1 MHGHDVSSPKC
12 KNLTALALSI
22 MQRRGFATLALLTNL
37 FFTEFQDSTR
47 LASKVNATVKVEQD
61 EETGVFVASWDD
73 PQGGG
78 ITTQADSLEEL
89 YGAVREAI
97 RCHFENRT
105 APRKVS
111 LHFETDP
118 VLQVA

>member
-1 MHGHDVSSPKC
+1 M
-12 KNLTALALSI
+12 
-22 MQRRGFATLALLTNL
+22 
-37 FFTEFQDSTR
+37 
-47 LASKVNATVKVEQD
+47 NATIKVEQD
-61 EETGVFVASWDD
+61 IETRVFVASWDD

-78 ITTQADSLEEL
+78 ITTQAGSLEEL

-97 RCHFENRT
+97 RCHFANRT
-105 APRKVS
+105 APREVF

>member
-1 MHGHDVSSPKC
+1 MS
-12 KNLTALALSI
+12 
-22 MQRRGFATLALLTNL
+22 
-37 FFTEFQDSTR
+37 
-47 LASKVNATVKVEQD
+47 ATVKIERD

-89 YGAVREAI
+89 ADAIREAI
-97 RCHFENRT
+97 RCHFANRT
-105 APRKVS
+105 APREVF

>member
-1 MHGHDVSSPKC
+1 MD
-12 KNLTALALSI
+12 T
-22 MQRRGFATLALLTNL
+22 MFRRRHRFATLALLTNL
-37 FFTEFQDSTR
+37 FFTEFWDSTR
-47 LASKVNATVKVEQD
+47 FASKVNATVKVEQD
-61 EETGVFVASWDD
+61 EETGAFVASWDD
-73 PQGGG
+73 PQGGR

-105 APRKVS
+105 APRKVA

>member
-1 MHGHDVSSPKC
+1 MK
-12 KNLTALALSI
+12 AI
-22 MQRRGFATLALLTNL
+22 
-37 FFTEFQDSTR
+37 
-47 LASKVNATVKVEQD
+47 VKVERD

-73 PQGGG
+73 PRGGG
-78 ITTQADSLEEL
+78 NTTQADSFEEL
-89 YGAVREAI
+89 AVAVREAF

-105 APRKVS
+105 APREVS

>member
-1 MHGHDVSSPKC
+1 
-12 KNLTALALSI
+12 L
-22 MQRRGFATLALLTNL
+22 
-37 FFTEFQDSTR
+37 E
-47 LASKVNATVKVEQD
+47 ASERVNATIKVEQD
-61 EETGVFVASWDD
+61 IETRVFVASWDD

-78 ITTQADSLEEL
+78 ITTQAGSLEEL

-97 RCHFENRT
+97 RCHFANRT
-105 APRKVS
+105 APREVF